1 MFLSGYKLRE
11 KIGKALKT
19 RAHAIRRALNAYNAA
34 AAQLNPPRE
43 SLTWAKLMDTST
55 LAEFDLLRDS
65 RQDVREQPWTHPARR
80 EAMNLYF
87 GIKRAEEEIL
97 RLNVEIRRL
106 VTFMIDDHRDYHS
119 TISTHI
125 SVDPGLASELSYQL
139 QHRDRIHTQIARRL
153 HQTSQL
159 KGFTGTLLP
168 GTREGS
174 DGTFEDEKR
183 LPQWAEDIFGLVET
197 YDEVGEEEDEF
208 PKEVVADS
216 DLVIKLLENI
226 SLSDEPEVDIDS
238 SEI

>member
-1 MFLSGYKLRE
+1 MSGYKLRE

-65 RQDVREQPWTHPARR
+65 RQDIRQQPWTHPARR

-87 GIKRAEEEIL
+87 GIKRANEEIL

-106 VTFMIDDHRDYHS
+106 VTFMIDDHRDYLRA
-119 TISTHI
+119 ISAHDN
-125 SVDPGLASELSYQL
+125 VDPALASELSYQL
-139 QHRDRIHTQIARRL
+139 KHRDCIHSQIAQRL
-153 HQTSQL
+153 HQTSRL
-159 KGFTGTLLP
+159 KGFSGTLLP

-174 DGTFEDEKR
+174 DETFQEERR
-183 LPQWAEDIFGLVET
+183 LPQWAEDVFGLVET
-197 YDEVGEEEDEF
+197 YDEVGEGGDDEF

-226 SLSDEPEVDIDS
+226 SMTDEPELDINS

>member
-1 MFLSGYKLRE
+1 MSGYKLRE

-19 RAHAIRRALNAYNAA
+19 RAHAIRRALNTYNTA

-65 RQDVREQPWTHPARR
+65 RQDIREQLWTHPARR

-87 GIKRAEEEIL
+87 GIKRAKEEIL

-106 VTFMIDDHRDYHS
+106 VTFMIDDHRDYHRA
-119 TISTHI
+119 ISALN
-125 SVDPGLASELSYQL
+125 SVDPGLAGELSYQL
-139 QHRDRIHTQIARRL
+139 KHRDRIHTQIAQRL
-153 HQTSQL
+153 HQTSRL

-174 DGTFEDEKR
+174 DRTFQDERR
-183 LPQWAEDIFGLVET
+183 LPQWVEDVFGLVET
-197 YDEVGEEEDEF
+197 YDEWGEDDEF

-226 SLSDEPEVDIDS
+226 SMTDEPEVDIES